1 MKFVWKELQII
12 LSGELEAAQRLCQH
26 LKTQEEMIRR
36 NRSKELV
43 ASMREAEELAQ
54 VLNHYEIQRA
64 RWSEAHSEQMQEI
77 GRERDQR
84 DDFREQF
91 LAIGA
96 ALKNVLRDVHDRTI
110 INAELVARMV
120 KRGQELLQE
129 ILKAKGLNQQYGA
142 RDKDEAPS
150 LFLDQRI

>member
-26 LKTQEEMIRR
+26 LKTQEAMIRR
-36 NRSKELV
+36 NQSKELV

-54 VLNHYEIQRA
+54 VLNHYESQRT
-64 RWSEAHSEQMQEI
+64 RWTEEHSEKMQEMA
-77 GRERDQR
+77 RERDQR
-84 DDFREQF
+84 DGFREQF

-96 ALKNVLRDVHDRTI
+96 ALKNVLREVHDRTM
-110 INAELVARMV
+110 INAELLARMV
-120 KRGQELLQE
+120 KRGQEMLQE
-129 ILKAKGLNQQYGA
+129 VLKVKGLNQQYGS
-142 RDKDEAPS
+142 RGKDEAPA